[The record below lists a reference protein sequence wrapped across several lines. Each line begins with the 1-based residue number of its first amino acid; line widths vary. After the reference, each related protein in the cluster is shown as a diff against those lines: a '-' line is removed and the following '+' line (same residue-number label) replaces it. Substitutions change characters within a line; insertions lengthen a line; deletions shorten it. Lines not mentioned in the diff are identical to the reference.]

1 MQTQRSLA
9 RLAPALFAAVLV
21 AAPAAH
27 AETAAETQVEQAW
40 RYELR
45 ALGARAGEVVMTL
58 GGPRKFGARL
68 LRSVRIEAKTDGMAA
83 RLFPAI
89 ADGTSWIDGD
99 WLPVRADWTG
109 SINADKREIRYKYR
123 GDRAQGEYKR
133 GGQVLFSFDDKSAG
147 RTVDTVSVLTWI
159 MSRAMTPGA
168 EYQQPYFDGRRFFD
182 MVATVGKSKEIAL
195 PVGLR
200 DAYPVSVTMTH
211 GKIRYHMVV
220 WVGAHDGV
228 PYKTAFDFKPL
239 GGLEMVLTSLRQG

>member
-1 MQTQRSLA
+1 MQTRPLA
-9 RLAPALFAAVLV
+9 RIAPALFALLLV
-21 AAPAAH
+21 AVPAAH

-45 ALGARAGEVVMTL
+45 ALGGRAGEVVMTL
-58 GGPRKFGARL
+58 GGPHRFGARL
-68 LRSVRIEAKTDGMAA
+68 LRSVRIEVKTDGMAA
-83 RLFPAI
+83 RLFPAV

-123 GDRAQGEYKR
+123 GNRAKGEYKR
-133 GGQVLFSFDDKSAG
+133 GGQVLLSFDDAAPD

-159 MSRAMTPGA
+159 MSREMTPGS
-168 EYQQPYFDGRRFFD
+168 EYHRPYFDGRRFFD
-182 MVATVGKSKEIAL
+182 MVATVGKSKEISL

-200 DAYPVSVTMTH
+200 EAYPVSVTMTH
-211 GKIRYHMVV
+211 GKIRYQMVV
-220 WVGAHDGV
+220 WVGAYARV

-239 GGLEMVLTSLRQG
+239 GGLEMVLTSLSQG